1 MEEKLHWV
9 ECPRDA
15 MQGMKNFI
23 PTEQK
28 IAYLNSL
35 LNVGFDTLDI
45 GSFVSAKAIPQM
57 QDSLEVIRQ
66 VKWTGTKPE
75 FLVIV
80 ANERGAEVAVNEERV
95 DVIGFPLSVSE
106 TFQMRNTGG
115 SIQEGFQRL
124 EKIQALA
131 AHHQKKLVIY
141 LSMGFGNPYEEPYSP
156 ELLVDFSHNIAQHF
170 NPQCIAISDTIGV
183 GDPIIIS
190 NAFNALNAQFTSL
203 QFSAHLHTTPHTAQE
218 KILAAWE
225 AGCRRFDSAIGG
237 WGGCPM
243 AKDDLTGNMPSEAIY
258 STLNQHIAALF
269 SLEAFHQSQ
278 LLAQQIFV

>member
-106 TFQMRNTGG
+106 TFQLRNTGG

-124 EKIQALA
+124 EKIQTLA
-131 AHHQKKLVIY
+131 AQHQKKLVIY

-170 NPQCIAISDTIGV
+170 NPQCIALSDTIGV

-190 NAFNALNAQFTSL
+190 NAFTALNAQFTSL
-203 QFSAHLHTTPHTAQE
+203 QFSAHLHTTPQTAQE

>member
-1 MEEKLHWV
+1 
-9 ECPRDA
+9 
-15 MQGMKNFI
+15 MQGMKEFI

-35 LNVGFDTLDI
+35 LKVGFDTLDI

-57 QDSLEVIRQ
+57 QDSLEVIRK
-66 VKWTGTKPE
+66 VEWPGKKPE

-106 TFQMRNTGG
+106 TFQQRNTGG
-115 SIQEGFQRL
+115 SIEEGFQRL
-124 EKIQALA
+124 EKIQSLA
-131 AHHQKKLVIY
+131 AQHQKKLVIY
-141 LSMGFGNPYEEPYSP
+141 LSMGFGNPYDEPYSP
-156 ELLVDFSHNIAQHF
+156 ELLVDFSYNIAQHF
-170 NPQCIAISDTIGV
+170 NPQCIALSDTIGV
-183 GDPIIIS
+183 GDPLIIS
-190 NAFNALNAQFTSL
+190 NAFNALNAQFTNL
-203 QFSAHLHTTPHTAQE
+203 QFSAHLHTTPPTAHE

-258 STLNQHIAALF
+258 SALNHHIAASF
-269 SLEAFHQSQ
+269 SFEAFQQSQ
-278 LLAQQIFV
+278 KMAQQIFV

>member
-1 MEEKLHWV
+1 
-9 ECPRDA
+9 

-106 TFQMRNTGG
+106 TFQLRNTGG

-124 EKIQALA
+124 EKIQTLA
-131 AHHQKKLVIY
+131 AQHQKKLVIY

-170 NPQCIAISDTIGV
+170 NPQCIALSDTIGV

-190 NAFNALNAQFTSL
+190 NAFTALNAQFTSL

-225 AGCRRFDSAIGG
+225 AGCRRFDSVIGG

-258 STLNQHIAALF
+258 ATLNQHIAALF
-269 SLEAFHQSQ
+269 SLDAFQQSQ

>member
-106 TFQMRNTGG
+106 TFQLRNTGG

-124 EKIQALA
+124 EKIQTLA
-131 AHHQKKLVIY
+131 AQHQKKLVIY

-170 NPQCIAISDTIGV
+170 NPQCIALSDTIGV

-190 NAFNALNAQFTSL
+190 NAFTALNAQFTSL
-203 QFSAHLHTTPHTAQE
+203 QFSAHLHTTPQTAQE

-225 AGCRRFDSAIGG
+225 SGCRRFDSAIGG

-258 STLNQHIAALF
+258 ATLNQHIAALF
-269 SLEAFHQSQ
+269 SLDAFQQSQ